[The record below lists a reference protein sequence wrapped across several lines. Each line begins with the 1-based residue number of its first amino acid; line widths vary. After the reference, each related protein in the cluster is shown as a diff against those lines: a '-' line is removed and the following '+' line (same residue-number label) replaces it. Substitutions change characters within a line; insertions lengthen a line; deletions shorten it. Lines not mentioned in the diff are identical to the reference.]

1 VRLAPGK
8 QENGDCNS
16 RQDAQII
23 SNLRSVHGCDTN
35 QNWRGSTARGANPT
49 DSSPLWIFPRTGLI
63 RPNAWTP
70 EKIR

>member
-1 VRLAPGK
+1 VRLAWGK

-16 RQDAQII
+16 RQDAQVI
-23 SNLRSVHGCDTN
+23 SNLRSVHGYDIN

-63 RPNAWTP
+63 RPNPWTP
-70 EKIR
+70 EEIR